1 VPKTP
6 TAAQLRHPVSRYAT
20 DALAGRILAGDYIRK
35 AAQRHLDDLRRDDLA
50 FDGAAATRA
59 ISFFAEFL
67 RHPDGSPF
75 VLLPWQAFTVGQLF
89 GWKVGAVRRF
99 KYLALFS
106 AKGAGKSPLVS
117 GIALAAWFLD
127 DEPSAELYCSAV
139 TKEQSMVQYRDCARM
154 ARSAPAR
161 AKELEIGDYNI
172 ARPSTDSF
180 LRPIS
185 SEGKALDGKRVS
197 VALIDELQEHPSG
210 DVLDKMVLGVK
221 NRKQPIIAITS
232 NAGYGKETVA
242 GHVHD
247 YARGLLDGA
256 AHHDAWLPVIF
267 SLDPCDDCR
276 AAGHWQPNEECERC
290 DRWTDERTWEKPN
303 PSLDTVLPRAYLQEA
318 VREALD
324 RPSKRSIVMR
334 LNFSLWTAASARWL
348 PADTWAACGTVP
360 VDRAA
365 LRGQS
370 CVLAIDLGESHDH
383 TALVLLFGSEEDGYQ
398 ILPFF
403 LTCEQG
409 LDERAR
415 RDRAPY
421 SEWQRA
427 GLLEVVPGGTV
438 KFDQLRQ
445 FIQQLAGEFDVR
457 EIAVD
462 RWRAKQLM
470 TLLSEDGLVVVEV
483 APTAVNIAPA
493 ASALERLLKEG
504 KLRHGG
510 HPVLSWN
517 AANCVADVDAV
528 GNVRP
533 SKVRSGG
540 RIDGISA
547 LCIALVRALAA
558 PQYSSVYDHRGA
570 LTL

>member
-1 VPKTP
+1 MPRTP
-6 TAAQLRHPVSRYAT
+6 TRDQLRHPVSRYAT
-20 DALAGRILAGDYIRK
+20 DVLAGRILAGHYLHK
-35 AAQRHLDDLRRDDLA
+35 AAQRHLDDLRRADLD
-50 FDGAAATRA
+50 FDAVAATRA
-59 ISFFAEFL
+59 ISFFPEFL

-75 VLLPWQAFTVGQLF
+75 VLLPWQAFAVGQLF
-89 GWKVGAVRRF
+89 GWKTGAVRRF

-154 ARSAPAR
+154 ARSAPAL

-172 ARPSTDSF
+172 ARPSTNSF

-221 NRKQPIIAITS
+221 NRRQPIVAITA
-232 NAGYGKETVA
+232 NAGYGTDTVA

-247 YARGLLDGA
+247 YARALLDGA
-256 AHHDAWLPVIF
+256 AHHDAWLPLLF
-267 SLDPCDDCR
+267 ALDPCNPCR

-290 DRWTDERTWEKPN
+290 DRWTDERTWGKPN
-303 PSLDTVLPRAYLQEA
+303 PSLGTVLPVEYLREA

-324 RPSKRSIVMR
+324 RPSKRSIVQR
-334 LNFSLWTAASARWL
+334 LNFSLWTSASVRWL
-348 PADTWAACGTVP
+348 PADTWSACGTVP

-370 CVLAIDLGESHDH
+370 CVLGVDLGESHDH
-383 TALVLLFGSEEDGYQ
+383 TAIVLLFGSEEDGYDA
-398 ILPFF
+398 LPFF
-403 LTCEQG
+403 FTAEAG
-409 LDERAR
+409 LDDRAR

-421 SEWQRA
+421 RDWARE
-427 GLLEVVPGGTV
+427 GLLEVVPGETV
-438 KFDQLRQ
+438 KFDQLRTVVQ
-445 FIQQLAGEFDVR
+445 ALAAEFDVR
-457 EIAVD
+457 EVALD
-462 RWRAKQLM
+462 KWRAKQLM
-470 TLLSEDGLVVVEV
+470 ALLSEDGLVVVEV
-483 APTAVNIAPA
+483 APTLVNIAPA

-504 KLRHGG
+504 KIRHGG
-510 HPVLSWN
+510 HPILSWN
-517 AANCVADVDAV
+517 AANAVADTDHV

-540 RIDGISA
+540 RIDGIAA
-547 LCIALVRALAA
+547 LVIALARAIV
-558 PQYSSVYDHRGA
+558 QSETKSVYESRGA
-570 LTL
+570 IVV